1 MDRNAIL
8 SGYVTS
14 FSSYSSSD
22 ARPTVEKVLKYSGNN
37 VDIQK
42 RADIKREVVVFK
54 LLSGL
59 SDYRLN
65 DEKPSE
71 LSQRFQ
77 ALVYIEQPD
86 SHSLKDT
93 IYDRA
98 LEISDQLFD
107 WATETTASDVN
118 SDLWTLTVTGVDS
131 IEEQDGYLSTTV
143 NFESIIQIS

>member
-22 ARPTVEKVLKYSGNN
+22 ARPTVEKVLKFSGNN
-37 VDIQK
+37 FDIRK

-54 LLSGL
+54 LLNGTT
-59 SDYRLN
+59 DYRLN

-71 LSQRFQ
+71 LNQRFQ

-107 WATETTASDVN
+107 WATETSASGIN
-118 SDLWTLTVTGVDS
+118 NDLYTLTLIGVDS
-131 IEEQDGYLSTTV
+131 IEERDGYLSTTV
-143 NFESIIQIS
+143 NFESIIKIS

>member
-37 VDIQK
+37 FDIRK
-42 RADIKREVVVFK
+42 RGDIKREVVIFK
-54 LLSGL
+54 LLNGS

-71 LSQRFQ
+71 LTQRFQ

-107 WATETTASDVN
+107 WATDTTASDIN

-131 IEEQDGYLSTTV
+131 IEERDGYLSTTV

>member
-14 FSSYSSSD
+14 FSSYSSTD
-22 ARPTVEKVLKYSGNN
+22 ARTTVEKVLKYSGNN
-37 VDIQK
+37 FDIRK
-42 RADIKREVVVFK
+42 RADIKREVVIFK
-54 LLSGL
+54 LLNGS

-71 LSQRFQ
+71 LNQRFQ

-107 WATETTASDVN
+107 WATDTTASDIN

-131 IEEQDGYLSTTV
+131 VEEQDGYLSTTV

>member
-14 FSSYSSSD
+14 FSSYSSTD
-22 ARPTVEKVLKYSGNN
+22 PRATVEKVLKFSGNN
-37 VDIQK
+37 FDIRK

-54 LLSGL
+54 LLNGTT
-59 SDYRLN
+59 DYRLN

-71 LSQRFQ
+71 LNQRFQ

-107 WATETTASDVN
+107 WATETTASDIN
-118 SDLWTLTVTGVDS
+118 SDLWTLTVIGVDS

>member
-22 ARPTVEKVLKYSGNN
+22 SRATVEKVLKFSGNN
-37 VDIQK
+37 FDIRR

-54 LLSGL
+54 LLNGTTEYIL
-59 SDYRLN
+59 DA
-65 DEKPSE
+65 EKPSE
-71 LSQRFQ
+71 LNQRFQ

-107 WATETTASDVN
+107 WATTTSASGIN
-118 SDLWTLTVTGVDS
+118 SDLYTLTLIGVDS
-131 IEEQDGYLSTTV
+131 IEERDGYLSTTV
-143 NFESIIQIS
+143 NFQSIIKIS

>member
-37 VDIQK
+37 FDIRK
-42 RADIKREVVVFK
+42 RADIKREVAVFK
-54 LLSGL
+54 LLNGTT
-59 SDYRLN
+59 DYRLN

-71 LSQRFQ
+71 LTQRFQ

-107 WATETTASDVN
+107 WATDTTASDIN
-118 SDLWTLTVTGVDS
+118 SDLWTLTVTGVDG
-131 IEEQDGYLSTTV
+131 IEERDGYLSTTV

>member
-8 SGYVTS
+8 SGYVTN
-14 FSSYSSSD
+14 FSSYSSTDS
-22 ARPTVEKVLKYSGNN
+22 RPTVEKVLKYSGNN
-37 VDIQK
+37 IDIQK
-42 RADIKREVVVFK
+42 RADIKREVVIFK

-59 SDYRLN
+59 TDYRLN

-107 WATETTASDVN
+107 WATNTTASDIN

-131 IEEQDGYLSTTV
+131 VEEQDGYLSTTV

>member
-22 ARPTVEKVLKYSGNN
+22 ARPTIEKVLKYSGNN
-37 VDIQK
+37 FDIRK
-42 RADIKREVVVFK
+42 RGDIKREVVIFK
-54 LLSGL
+54 LLNGS

-71 LSQRFQ
+71 LNQRFQ

-107 WATETTASDVN
+107 WATTTSAPTIN
-118 SDLWTLTVTGVDS
+118 SDLYTITVTGVDS
-131 IEEQDGYLSTTV
+131 IEERDGYLSTTV
-143 NFESIIQIS
+143 NFQSIIQIS

>member
-22 ARPTVEKVLKYSGNN
+22 ARPTVEKVLKYSGNSF
-37 VDIQK
+37 DIQK
-42 RADIKREVVVFK
+42 RGDIKREVVIFK

-59 SDYRLN
+59 TDYLLN

-71 LSQRFQ
+71 LTQRFQ

-107 WATETTASDVN
+107 WATDTTASDIN

-131 IEEQDGYLSTTV
+131 VEEQDGYLSTTV

>member
-14 FSSYSSSD
+14 FSSYSSTDS
-22 ARPTVEKVLKYSGNN
+22 RPTVEKVLKYSGNN
-37 VDIQK
+37 IDIQK
-42 RADIKREVVVFK
+42 RADIKREVVIFK

-59 SDYRLN
+59 TDYRLN

-107 WATETTASDVN
+107 WATETTASDIN

-131 IEEQDGYLSTTV
+131 VEEQDGYLSTTV

>member
-37 VDIQK
+37 FDIRK
-42 RADIKREVVVFK
+42 RGDIKREVVIFK
-54 LLSGL
+54 LLNGS

-71 LSQRFQ
+71 LNQRFQ

-107 WATETTASDVN
+107 WATETTASDIN

-131 IEEQDGYLSTTV
+131 IEERDGYLSTIV

>member
-14 FSSYSSSD
+14 FSSYSSTDS
-22 ARPTVEKVLKYSGNN
+22 RTTVEKVLKYSGNN

-71 LSQRFQ
+71 LNQRFQ

>member
-8 SGYVTS
+8 SGYAS
-14 FSSYSSSD
+14 NFSSYSSSD

-37 VDIQK
+37 IDIQK
-42 RADIKREVVVFK
+42 RGDIKREVVIFK

-59 SDYRLN
+59 TDYLLN

-71 LSQRFQ
+71 LTQRFQ

-107 WATETTASDVN
+107 WATDTTASDIN

-131 IEEQDGYLSTTV
+131 VEEQDGYLSTTV

>member
-22 ARPTVEKVLKYSGNN
+22 ARPTVEKVLKFSGNN
-37 VDIQK
+37 FDIRK

-54 LLSGL
+54 LLNGTT
-59 SDYRLN
+59 DYRLN

-71 LSQRFQ
+71 LNQRFQ

-107 WATETTASDVN
+107 WATETSAPTIN
-118 SDLWTLTVTGVDS
+118 SDLYTVTVTGVDS
-131 IEEQDGYLSTTV
+131 IEERDGYLSTTV
-143 NFESIIQIS
+143 NFQSIIQIS

>member
-8 SGYVTS
+8 SGYVTN
-14 FSSYSSSD
+14 FSSYSSTD

-37 VDIQK
+37 IDIQK
-42 RADIKREVVVFK
+42 RADIKREVVIFK

-59 SDYRLN
+59 TDYRLN

-71 LSQRFQ
+71 LNQRFQ

-86 SHSLKDT
+86 SHSLKDA

-107 WATETTASDVN
+107 WATETTASDIN
-118 SDLWTLTVTGVDS
+118 SNLWTLTVTGVDS
-131 IEEQDGYLSTTV
+131 IEERDGYLSTTV

>member
-14 FSSYSSSD
+14 FSSYSSTD

-71 LSQRFQ
+71 LNQRFQ

-107 WATETTASDVN
+107 WATTTTASDVN

>member
-14 FSSYSSSD
+14 FSSYSSTDSR
-22 ARPTVEKVLKYSGNN
+22 ATVEKVLKFSGNN
-37 VDIQK
+37 FDIRK
-42 RADIKREVVVFK
+42 RADVKREVVVFK
-54 LLSGL
+54 LLNGTT
-59 SDYRLN
+59 DYRLN

-71 LSQRFQ
+71 LNQRFQ

-107 WATETTASDVN
+107 WATTTTASDVN
-118 SDLWTLTVTGVDS
+118 SDLWTLTVIGVDG
-131 IEEQDGYLSTTV
+131 IEERDGYLSTVV

>member
-22 ARPTVEKVLKYSGNN
+22 ARPTVEKVLKFSGNN
-37 VDIQK
+37 FDIRK
-42 RADIKREVVVFK
+42 RADVKREVVVFK
-54 LLSGL
+54 LLNGTT
-59 SDYRLN
+59 DYRLN

-71 LSQRFQ
+71 LNQRFQ

-107 WATETTASDVN
+107 WATTTTASDVN
-118 SDLWTLTVTGVDS
+118 SDLWTLTVIGVDG
-131 IEEQDGYLSTTV
+131 IEERDGYLSTVV

>member
-71 LSQRFQ
+71 LNQRFQ